1 MKGHDPEGQVG
12 PKQPLPDSVQI
23 FEPPVDKIVSEPSS
37 ESREPVVV
45 SAAPPAAEEP
55 AFAPQEPAYQGDSYA
70 EEPAF

>member
-12 PKQPLPDSVQI
+12 PRKPLPDSVLVLD
-23 FEPPVDKIVSEPSS
+23 PPVDKIVSEPSS

-55 AFAPQEPAYQGDSYA
+55 AYAQEPGYQADSYA
-70 EEPAF
+70 EGPAF